1 MNLTKGKISKLYSKK
16 KQSLKRNKNKRG
28 HSGKSKTFRKNRK
41 VNLARKSLKRLHFKA
56 NKGGGLNDGVGTVN
70 KVELPKETSDNKPVD
85 ENIENSTSKA
95 EPSPFKFPPESSPVG
110 DQTPPVVNETLA
122 PVNETPAP
130 SVNEFSPPVNETP
143 SPSVNEFSP
152 VVNETPSPSVD
163 LTPAPIDLTPSPSVD
178 VTPVNVTP
186 APIDLTPSPSVN
198 VTPAPIDLTPSPSVN
213 EFSPV
218 NVTPSPPID
227 LTPAPIVDETPAP
240 SVNGFSPAPSVNEFS
255 PVVNETPSPSVDPSI
270 DVTPSSPSVD
280 ESANN
285 DDPELASAINNVV
298 SLITEKVTK
307 QVNANS
313 SDAAQNGFEEIDDT
327 ARIMGSNGGGK
338 KSRSKPKKSR
348 NNKTRRKNK
357 NRRIA

>member
-143 SPSVNEFSP
+143 S
-152 VVNETPSPSVD
+152 
-163 LTPAPIDLTPSPSVD
+163 
-178 VTPVNVTP
+178 
-186 APIDLTPSPSVN
+186 
-198 VTPAPIDLTPSPSVN
+198 
-213 EFSPV
+213 
-218 NVTPSPPID
+218 
-227 LTPAPIVDETPAP
+227 
-240 SVNGFSPAPSVNEFS
+240 VNEFS

-270 DVTPSSPSVD
+270 DVTPSSPTVD

-313 SDAAQNGFEEIDDT
+313 SDAAQNGFKEIDDT

-338 KSRSKPKKSR
+338 KSKSKPKKSR
-348 NNKTRRKNK
+348 KNKTRRKNK